1 MKKYYTVE
9 TIKEAYN
16 NLTNRQ
22 KAYIKNII
30 SKVEENDVDDDK
42 VIQDLVSYVRDISNI
57 EMTDE
62 PYEDILDIVY

>member
-9 TIKEAYN
+9 TIKDVYN

>member
-9 TIKEAYN
+9 TIKDAYN

-42 VIQDLVSYVRDISNI
+42 VIQDLVSYIKDITDI
-57 EMTDE
+57 EITDE

>member
-9 TIKEAYN
+9 TIKEAFN

-30 SKVEENDVDDDK
+30 SKVEENEVDDDK
-42 VIQDLVSYVRDISNI
+42 VIQDLVSYIKDVTDM

>member
-9 TIKEAYN
+9 TIKDAYN

>member
-1 MKKYYTVE
+1 MHRKQLK
-9 TIKEAYN
+9 
-16 NLTNRQ
+16 Q
-22 KAYIKNII
+22 AYIKNII

>member
-9 TIKEAYN
+9 TIKNAYN

-22 KAYIKNII
+22 KAYIRNII
-30 SKVEENDVDDDK
+30 SKAEGNEVDDDK

-57 EMTDE
+57 EMKDE
-62 PYEDILDIVY
+62 PYEDILDILY